1 MLRAWTLGMLLM
13 GLLPAAAQAPAE
25 PPENVTVTGTRAK
38 EVIQDFVKSVT
49 TPTHFAGKIARW
61 ETPICPY
68 AMGVKPEAAAFIV
81 KRIKDVAQ
89 AAGARVSTDKNCR
102 YNIEV
107 LFTSTPQ
114 ALMDNV
120 RKDHADV
127 LGYAVSTDE
136 KIRLAKFVRP
146 IQSWYVTATRDRN
159 GATEVDSPHTTNGNG
174 VTMILP
180 CSMLQPPPAPPGMCT
195 LQNPYARKVNVDGS
209 LLGDMTRSL
218 FDNVLIVADPGKLAD
233 YELGAVSDYIAMLAL
248 AQVLSPD
255 TCRDLPSI
263 LNLLAEG
270 CPAHSPALTDN
281 DRAYLRGLYAMQA
294 DKSLN
299 VQRET
304 IADEM
309 QKAAENQ

>member
-1 MLRAWTLGMLLM
+1 MMLV
-13 GLLPAAAQAPAE
+13 GLLPAAAQAPAA
-25 PPENVTVTGTRAK
+25 PTENVTVTGTRAK
-38 EVIQDFVKSVT
+38 EVIQDFVKSAT

-68 AMGVKPEAAAFIV
+68 ATGIKPEAAAFIV
-81 KRIKDVAQ
+81 QRINDVAQ

-107 LFTSTPQ
+107 IFTRTPQ
-114 ALMDNV
+114 ALMDNI

-127 LGYAVSTDE
+127 LGYAVSADE
-136 KIRLAKFVRP
+136 KNRLAKFIRP
-146 IQSWYVTATRDRN
+146 IQAWYVTATRDRN

-218 FDNVLIVADPGKLAD
+218 FDNILIVADTDKLKD
-233 YELGAVSDYIAMLAL
+233 DELGTVSDYIAMLAL
-248 AQVLSPD
+248 AQIPSPD
-255 TCRDLPSI
+255 TCRELPSI
-263 LNLLAEG
+263 VNLLTEG
-270 CPAHSPALTDN
+270 CPARSLALTDN

-294 DKSLN
+294 DQSLSL
-299 VQRET
+299 QRET
-304 IADEM
+304 IAYEM